1 MVKES
6 HNTVSVRALNFQLIL
21 WRLTVNTNIR
31 LVLVVIAL
39 LSGIIALLGVTESIA
54 TAPLPFIILGGVLL
68 SVPLILDEG

>member
-1 MVKES
+1 M
-6 HNTVSVRALNFQLIL
+6 
-21 WRLTVNTNIR
+21 NTNIR

-39 LSGIIALLGVTESIA
+39 LCGIIALLGVTDSIA

>member
-6 HNTVSVRALNFQLIL
+6 HSMMSVRALNFRTP
-21 WRLTVNTNIR
+21 WRLIVNTNIR

-39 LSGIIALLGVTESIA
+39 LSGIIALLGVTDAIA